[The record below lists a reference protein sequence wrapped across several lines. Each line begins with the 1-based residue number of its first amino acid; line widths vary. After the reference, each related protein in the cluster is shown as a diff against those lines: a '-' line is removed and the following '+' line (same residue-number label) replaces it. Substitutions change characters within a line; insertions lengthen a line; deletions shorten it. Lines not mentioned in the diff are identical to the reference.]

1 MGNVADLYDKA
12 KTFNNEQLRAIIRSG
27 EYKGQTASLSK
38 NMLQTNLIILEK
50 KIIMFGLGIIKGTI
64 IGMSV
69 GILTGLALK
78 ELCKMKKK
86 KDKISEIEKD
96 IPNTQRRENREN

>member
-1 MGNVADLYDKA
+1 MNNMSNINKFVVRPLLKSQIRLYV
-12 KTFNNEQLRAIIRSG
+12 FLGFVFGLHQLILWINNQEL
-27 EYKGQTASLSK
+27 
-38 NMLQTNLIILEK
+38 
-50 KIIMFGLGIIKGTI
+50 IMFGLGIIKGTI

-86 KDKISEIEKD
+86 KDKISEIEND
-96 IPNTQRRENREN
+96 IPNTQDS